1 MPAMTIQ
8 STLPIFRT
16 VAALRQTIAEWRGQ
30 GLRVALI
37 PTMGALHAGH
47 MALVTRA
54 LQLADRA
61 VASVFVNPTQFG
73 PQEDFASYPRRE
85 SQDAL
90 LLLKTGAHGLYA
102 PPVEEMY
109 PEGFATAITV
119 GGPSEGLCGDFR
131 PGHFS
136 GVATVVT
143 KLLLQSGADV
153 ALFGEK
159 DYQQLQVI
167 RRLVRDLDIPVAIE
181 GVPTVRESDGLAMS
195 SRNAYL
201 TPAERA
207 VAPVLH
213 RTLAAMAERLAAGA
227 AVAEQVAWGERQL
240 LSAGF
245 SAIDYLSVRDAT
257 WLTPLESVT
266 GPARI
271 LVAAHL
277 GKARLIDNV
286 AVVDRSK

>member
-1 MPAMTIQ
+1 MTVQ
-8 STLPIFRT
+8 NTLPTFRT
-16 VAALRQTIAEWRGQ
+16 IRVLRGTIRDWQRQ

-54 LQLADRA
+54 LAIADRV

-73 PQEDFASYPRRE
+73 PNEDFQAYPRRE
-85 SQDAL
+85 SDDARL
-90 LLLKTGAHGLYA
+90 LMKTGAHGLYA
-102 PPVEEMY
+102 PSVEEMY
-109 PEGFATAITV
+109 PAGFATSVTV
-119 GGPSEGLCGDFR
+119 AGPSAGLCGDFR

-136 GVATVVT
+136 GVATVVS
-143 KLLLQSGADV
+143 KLLLQSGVDV

-167 RRLVRDLDIPVAIE
+167 RRLVRDLDIPVEIE

-201 TPAERA
+201 TAEERVIAPA
-207 VAPVLH
+207 LH
-213 RTLAAMAERLAAGA
+213 RTLAAIAEKVAAGRPI
-227 AVAEQVAWGERQL
+227 AEQEDWGKAQL

-245 SAIDYLSVRDAT
+245 RSVDYLSVRDA
-257 WLTPLESVT
+257 ESLGSIERLD
-266 GPARI
+266 GPAR
-271 LVAAHL
+271 LLAAAHL

-286 AVVDRSK
+286 PVIPG

>member
-1 MPAMTIQ
+1 MTIEN
-8 STLPIFRT
+8 TLPIFRT
-16 VAALRQTIAEWRGQ
+16 VAALRQTVHEWRGQ

-54 LQLADRA
+54 LQVADRA
-61 VASVFVNPTQFG
+61 IASVFVNPTQFG
-73 PQEDFASYPRRE
+73 PKEDFASYPRWE
-85 SQDAL
+85 SQDAQL
-90 LLLKTGAHGLYA
+90 LQATGAHGLYA
-102 PPVEEMY
+102 PTVEEMY
-109 PEGFATAITV
+109 PQGFATAITV
-119 GGPSEGLCGDFR
+119 AGPSVGLCGDFR

-143 KLLLQSGADV
+143 KLLLQSGVNV

-167 RRLVRDLDIPVAIE
+167 RRLVRDLDIPVVIE
-181 GVPTVRESDGLAMS
+181 GVPTVREADGLAMS

-201 TPAERA
+201 TSAERLI
-207 VAPVLH
+207 APVLH
-213 RTLAAMAERLAAGA
+213 RTLQAMAERLAGQAEV
-227 AVAEQVAWGERQL
+227 VAQIAWGEKQL
-240 LSAGF
+240 LGAGF
-245 SAIDYLSVRDAT
+245 SGIDYLSVCDAAS
-257 WLTPLESVT
+257 LTPVESVK

-271 LVAAHL
+271 LVAAQL

-286 AVVDRSK
+286 AC

>member
-1 MPAMTIQ
+1 MPTMTIQ
-8 STLPIFRT
+8 NTLPIYRT
-16 VAALRQTIAEWRGQ
+16 IAVLRQTIKQWQGQ
-30 GLRVALI
+30 GLRVALV

-54 LQLADRA
+54 LQLADR
-61 VASVFVNPTQFG
+61 VIASVFVNPTQFG

-85 SQDAL
+85 RQDSL
-90 LLLKTGAHGLYA
+90 LLAQTGAHGLYA
-102 PPVEEMY
+102 PTVDEMY
-109 PEGFATAITV
+109 PAGFATAVIV

-143 KLLLQSGADV
+143 KLLLQSGVDA

-167 RRLVRDLDIPVAIE
+167 RRLARDLDIPVTIE
-181 GVPTVRESDGLAMS
+181 GVSTVRESDGLAMS

-207 VAPVLH
+207 VAPTLH
-213 RTLAAMAERLAAGA
+213 RTLAAMAGRLAAGDA
-227 AVAEQVAWGERQL
+227 IAPQVDWGKAQL
-240 LSAGF
+240 LDAGF
-245 SAIDYLSVRDAT
+245 SAIDYLSVRDAVD
-257 WLTPLESVT
+257 LTALESVT

-271 LVAAHL
+271 LAAAHL

-286 AVVDRSK
+286 AVPAV

>member
-1 MPAMTIQ
+1 MTIQ

-16 VAALRQTIAEWRGQ
+16 VAALRQTVRQWQGQ

-54 LQLADRA
+54 LALADRA
-61 VASVFVNPTQFG
+61 IASVFVNPTQFG

-85 SQDAL
+85 SQDAT

-102 PPVEEMY
+102 PSVEAMY
-109 PEGFATAITV
+109 PEGFSTAITV

-143 KLLLQSGADV
+143 KLLLQSGVDV

-167 RRLVRDLDIPVAIE
+167 RRLVRDLDIPVEIE

-201 TPAERA
+201 TPDERTI
-207 VAPVLH
+207 APALH
-213 RTLAAMAERLAAGA
+213 RTLAAMARQLAGGA
-227 AVAEQVAWGERQL
+227 SVADQIAWGKAEL
-240 LSAGF
+240 LDAGF
-245 SAIDYLSVRDAT
+245 STIDYLSVRDAT
-257 WLTPLESVT
+257 RLTPLENIT

-277 GKARLIDNV
+277 GKTRLIDNV
-286 AVVDRSK
+286 TVASAA

>member
-1 MPAMTIQ
+1 MTIQ
-8 STLPIFRT
+8 NTLPTFRT
-16 VAALRQTIAEWRGQ
+16 VALLRDTIRAWQGQ

-54 LQLADRA
+54 LQVADRA

-73 PQEDFASYPRRE
+73 PKEDFASYPRRE
-85 SQDAL
+85 SEDAML
-90 LLLKTGAHGLYA
+90 LMKNGGHGLYA
-102 PPVEEMY
+102 PTVDEMY
-109 PEGFATAITV
+109 PEGFVTSITV
-119 GGPSEGLCGDFR
+119 GGPSAGLCGDFR

-167 RRLVRDLDIPVAIE
+167 RRLVRDLNIPTVIE

-201 TPAERA
+201 SVEERAIAPILHQTLMAMASRVAERA
-207 VAPVLH
+207 PI
-213 RTLAAMAERLAAGA
+213 
-227 AVAEQVAWGERQL
+227 AEQEAWGRKQL
-240 LSAGF
+240 LTAGF
-245 SAIDYLSVRDAT
+245 RAVDYLSVRDAES
-257 WLTPLESVT
+257 LTPLDTLT
-266 GPARI
+266 GAARI
-271 LVAAHL
+271 LAAAHL
-277 GKARLIDNV
+277 GKTRLIDNV
-286 AVVDRSK
+286 GVRPA

>member
-8 STLPIFRT
+8 NTLPVFRT
-16 VAALRQTIAEWRGQ
+16 VTVLRRTVKEWQGQ

-61 VASVFVNPTQFG
+61 IASVFVNPRQFG

-85 SQDAL
+85 SQDAQL
-90 LLLKTGAHGLYA
+90 LLGTGAHALYA
-102 PPVEEMY
+102 PTVAAMY

-167 RRLVRDLDIPVAIE
+167 RRLVRDLDIPVEIE
-181 GVPTVRESDGLAMS
+181 GVPTVRESDGLALS

-201 TPAERA
+201 TAAERA

-213 RTLAAMAERLAAGA
+213 RTLTAMAAQLAAGA
-227 AVAEQVAWGERQL
+227 AITDQVAWGQRQL
-240 LSAGF
+240 LDAGF
-245 SAIDYLSVRDAT
+245 SAIDYLSVRDAAS
-257 WLTPLESVT
+257 LTPLESVM
-266 GPARI
+266 GPARL

-286 AVVDRSK
+286 AVLPL

>member
-1 MPAMTIQ
+1 MPVMSVQ
-8 STLPIFRT
+8 NTLPIFRT
-16 VAALRQTIAEWRGQ
+16 VALLRGAIREWQGQ

-47 MALVTRA
+47 MALVSRA
-54 LQLADRA
+54 LQIADRA

-85 SQDAL
+85 SQDAS

-102 PPVEEMY
+102 PTVEEMY
-109 PEGFATAITV
+109 PQGFATSISV

-167 RRLVRDLDIPVAIE
+167 RRLVRDLNIPVAIE

-201 TPAERA
+201 TAEERA
-207 VAPVLH
+207 IAPVLH
-213 RTLAAMAERLAAGA
+213 QTLSAMADRLAAGG
-227 AVAEQVAWGERQL
+227 AVADQEEWGQRQL

-245 SAIDYLSVRDAT
+245 RAVDYLSVRDAEN
-257 WLTPLESVT
+257 LTPLASLT

-286 AVVDRSK
+286 GVRQV

>member
-1 MPAMTIQ
+1 MTIQ
-8 STLPIFRT
+8 NTLPIFRT
-16 VAALRQTIAEWRGQ
+16 VAVLRQTIKDWRGQ
-30 GLRVALI
+30 GLRVALV

-54 LQLADRA
+54 RQMADRV

-90 LLLKTGAHGLYA
+90 LLMKTGAHGLYA
-102 PPVEEMY
+102 PSVDEMY

-143 KLLLQSGADV
+143 KLLLQSGVDV

-167 RRLVRDLDIPVAIE
+167 RRMVRDLDIPVEIE

-201 TPAERA
+201 TPEERA
-207 VAPVLH
+207 VAPELH
-213 RTLAAMAERLAAGA
+213 RTLAEMAERLAAGA
-227 AVAEQVAWGERQL
+227 ALADQVAWGRQRL
-240 LSAGF
+240 LGTGF
-245 SAIDYLSVRDAT
+245 SAIDYLSVRDAVR
-257 WLTPLESVT
+257 LTPLESISR
-266 GPARI
+266 PARI

-286 AVVDRSK
+286 AVPLTLV